1 MLISSCSY
9 NVLVVSLHVR
19 DVKYG
24 IILGSTYKLKSVTVN
39 RETLSG

>member
-1 MLISSCSY
+1 MLISSCPY
-9 NVLVVSLHVR
+9 NVVVSLHVR

-24 IILGSTYKLKSVTVN
+24 IILGSLQKLKTVTVN